1 MKELKKKETELIFG
15 GAGIT
20 ASLINALSKGFN
32 FFSDLGRYLG
42 SSIRRIFNNSYCDF

>member
-1 MKELKKKETELIFG
+1 MKELTKKDAKTIYG

-20 ASLINALSKGFN
+20 ASFISAISKGFSI
-32 FFSDLGRYLG
+32 FSDLGRYLG

>member
-1 MKELKKKETELIFG
+1 MKELTKKEVASIYG

-20 ASLINALSKGFN
+20 ASLISALSKGFN

-42 SSIRRIFNNSYCDF
+42 SSIRRIFSNNYCDF